1 MKPARPDRPRVLLV
15 GGEGKKNIQL
25 VKKVESFGV
34 DVVEVWERD
43 TTPKKRAIP
52 RVDLILIMTDVLGH
66 KDEEK
71 VRKLNKDSI
80 PVYRMQKNIESI
92 GAAIAAYFGYEKT
105 PGRGDRNEIES
116 QQKKIEQAGAAR
128 PISFAS
134 WVEETQRIRGRPLTQ
149 GDPYLPMKEAR
160 AHSTWY
166 DVWLEGIVPEK
177 AAKLGS
183 RNLL

>member
-1 MKPARPDRPRVLLV
+1 MKPTRPDRPRVLLV

-43 TTPKKRAIP
+43 TAHKKRAIP
-52 RVDLILIMTDVLGH
+52 RVDLILIMTEVLGH
-66 KDEEK
+66 TDEGK
-71 VRKLNKDSI
+71 VKKLNKDSI

-105 PGRGDRNEIES
+105 PGKGGKNEVES
-116 QQKKIEQAGAAR
+116 QQKKIEQAGVTR
-128 PISFAS
+128 SISFAS
-134 WVEETQRIRGRPLTQ
+134 WVEETQRLRGRPLTQ
-149 GDPYLPMKEAR
+149 GDPYLPMKGAQ
-160 AHSTWY
+160 AHKTWY
-166 DVWLEGIVPEK
+166 DLWLDGTRPED